1 MLLLI
6 VGRLMRKP
14 PTKPGTTPK
23 VGVTQVRTGPRFP
36 AWLLAAFLA
45 LATIALYWPVTRH
58 DFINYDD
65 DLYVT
70 ANVHVQNGLTLENL
84 KWAFSHVVL
93 GNWHPVTVLSHML
106 DCRLF
111 GLQPWGHHLTS
122 LLLHALNTALV
133 FLLLR
138 TLTGA
143 VWRSLLVAALFG
155 WHPLRVESVAW
166 VAERKDVLSAGFGF
180 LSLLCYARYARGT
193 ESRIQ
198 NPESR
203 NRKAEARRIASGY
216 WLALLFFAC
225 GLMSKPMLVTWPFV
239 MLLLDYWP
247 LKRFAGGQLKVA
259 GSPAPNLQPS
269 TFNFQLL
276 TEKIPFFVLAAA
288 ASMVTYLVQKQEGA
302 VMSVDHFPP
311 GARLGNALIAY
322 GRYLGKTFWPADL
335 AVFYPHPGDW
345 PLAEVLLA
353 GVLLAGISALVLVKR
368 RRHPS
373 WLVGWL
379 WFVGTLA
386 PVIGLVQVGE
396 QAMADRYM
404 YVPSVGV
411 LMLTVWGG
419 YELTRSWRHQV
430 ISLAL
435 AGAAAIILCGALTR
449 QQLGYWQDSETLFR
463 HALDVTRNN
472 HIAHNNLGVVFFKNG
487 RIDEA
492 IDQYQEAIRV
502 KPDDTEAHY
511 NLGDAFYRKGQ
522 MDAAISQFQEAI
534 RLKPDFA
541 EAYYN
546 LGNALHKQ
554 GKMDEAIGQYHEAL
568 RLKPDLADAHNNLG
582 IALKEKGQIDDA
594 IRQYEEALRLKPD
607 FAEACFNLGNAF
619 YKQGKVDEA
628 VRQYQEALRL
638 QPDDAKAHS
647 NLGTALD
654 KLGQTD
660 EAIRQYQAAI
670 RLEPDN
676 AQSRNELGILL
687 KNKGQINEA
696 ISQYQE
702 AIRLKPDFADARNN
716 LGNAFLKQGRI
727 DEAAGQFQEALRL
740 KPDFADAHNNL
751 GVALVRNGRID
762 EAISQFRE
770 ALRLKPDY
778 TDAQNNLAK
787 ALELKGKPNG
797 PAKP

>member
-1 MLLLI
+1 M
-6 VGRLMRKP
+6 VGRRMRKP
-14 PTKPGTTPK
+14 ATPSKPAPTRASAPA
-23 VGVTQVRTGPRFP
+23 RTGPRFP

-45 LATIALYWPVTRH
+45 LATLALYWPVTRH

-193 ESRIQ
+193 EARSQ

-247 LKRFAGGQLKVA
+247 LKRFAGGQLKVT

-269 TFNFQLL
+269 TFNSQLL

-288 ASMVTYLVQKQEGA
+288 ASLVTYLVQKQEGA
-302 VMSVDHFPP
+302 VMTVDHFPP
-311 GARLGNALIAY
+311 GARAGNALMAY

-335 AVFYPHPGDW
+335 AVFYPHPGYW
-345 PLAEVLLA
+345 PRAEVLLA
-353 GVLLAGISALVLVKR
+353 GVLLAGLSALVLVKR
-368 RRHPS
+368 RRQPYL
-373 WLVGWL
+373 LVGWL

-396 QAMADRYM
+396 QAMADRYT
-404 YVPSVGV
+404 YIPSVGV
-411 LMLTVWGG
+411 LIMSVWGA
-419 YELTRSWRHQV
+419 YELTRRWRHQV
-430 ISLAL
+430 ILLAL
-435 AGAAAIILCGALTR
+435 ASAVALILCFALTR
-449 QQLGYWQDSETLFR
+449 EQLGYWQDSETLFR
-463 HALDVTRNN
+463 HALDVTQNN
-472 HIAHNNLGVVFFKNG
+472 HIAHNNLGDALLEKGQADDAIRQFQEVIRLKPNDADAYNNLGNALGEQG

-492 IDQYQEAIRV
+492 ISDYHEALRLKPDNASAHYSLGAALEAKGQTDGAISQYQEALRLNPDDVAAHNNLGNAYLNKGQTDEAISQYQEAIRI
-502 KPDDTEAHY
+502 KPDYANARN
-511 NLGDAFYRKGQ
+511 NLGVALASHGRNDEAISQYQEAIRIKPDYPDAHNNLGVALGRKGQ
-522 MDAAISQFQEAI
+522 LDEAISQFQEAI
-534 RLKPDFA
+534 RLKPD
-541 EAYYN
+541 Y
-546 LGNALHKQ
+546 
-554 GKMDEAIGQYHEAL
+554 
-568 RLKPDLADAHNNLG
+568 P
-582 IALKEKGQIDDA
+582 
-594 IRQYEEALRLKPD
+594 
-607 FAEACFNLGNAF
+607 
-619 YKQGKVDEA
+619 
-628 VRQYQEALRL
+628 
-638 QPDDAKAHS
+638 
-647 NLGTALD
+647 
-654 KLGQTD
+654 
-660 EAIRQYQAAI
+660 
-670 RLEPDN
+670 N
-676 AQSRNELGILL
+676 AQS
-687 KNKGQINEA
+687 
-696 ISQYQE
+696 
-702 AIRLKPDFADARNN
+702 
-716 LGNAFLKQGRI
+716 
-727 DEAAGQFQEALRL
+727 
-740 KPDFADAHNNL
+740 
-751 GVALVRNGRID
+751 
-762 EAISQFRE
+762 
-770 ALRLKPDY
+770 
-778 TDAQNNLAK
+778 NLAQ
-787 ALELKGKPNG
+787 ALELKGKSNVNSPR
-797 PAKP
+797 P

>member
-1 MLLLI
+1 
-6 VGRLMRKP
+6 MRKP
-14 PTKPGTTPK
+14 ATPSKPAPTRASAPA
-23 VGVTQVRTGPRFP
+23 RTGPRFP

-45 LATIALYWPVTRH
+45 LATLALYWPVTRH

-269 TFNFQLL
+269 TFNSQLL

-288 ASMVTYLVQKQEGA
+288 ASLVTYLVQKQEGA
-302 VMSVDHFPP
+302 VMTVDHFPP
-311 GARLGNALIAY
+311 GARAGNALMAY

-335 AVFYPHPGDW
+335 AVFYPHPGYW
-345 PLAEVLLA
+345 PRAEVLLA
-353 GVLLAGISALVLVKR
+353 GVLLAGLSALVLVKR
-368 RRHPS
+368 RRQPYL
-373 WLVGWL
+373 LVGWL

-396 QAMADRYM
+396 QAMADRYT
-404 YVPSVGV
+404 YIPSVGV
-411 LMLTVWGG
+411 LIMSVWGA
-419 YELTRSWRHQV
+419 YELTRRWRHQV
-430 ISLAL
+430 ILLAL
-435 AGAAAIILCGALTR
+435 ASAVALILCFALTR
-449 QQLGYWQDSETLFR
+449 EQLGYWQDSETLFR
-463 HALDVTRNN
+463 HALDVTQNN
-472 HIAHNNLGVVFFKNG
+472 HIAHNNLGDALLEKGQADDAIRQFQEVIRLKPNDADAYNNLGNALGEQG

-492 IDQYQEAIRV
+492 ISD
-502 KPDDTEAHY
+502 
-511 NLGDAFYRKGQ
+511 
-522 MDAAISQFQEAI
+522 
-534 RLKPDFA
+534 
-541 EAYYN
+541 
-546 LGNALHKQ
+546 
-554 GKMDEAIGQYHEAL
+554 YHEAL
-568 RLKPDLADAHNNLG
+568 RLKPDNASAHYSLG
-582 IALKEKGQIDDA
+582 AALEAKGQTDGA
-594 IRQYEEALRLKPD
+594 IS
-607 FAEACFNLGNAF
+607 
-619 YKQGKVDEA
+619 
-628 VRQYQEALRL
+628 QYQEALRL
-638 QPDDAKAHS
+638 NPDDVAAHN
-647 NLGTALD
+647 NLGNAYLN
-654 KLGQTD
+654 KGQTD
-660 EAIRQYQAAI
+660 
-670 RLEPDN
+670 
-676 AQSRNELGILL
+676 
-687 KNKGQINEA
+687 EA

-702 AIRLKPDFADARNN
+702 AIRIKPDYANAR
-716 LGNAFLKQGRI
+716 
-727 DEAAGQFQEALRL
+727 
-740 KPDFADAHNNL
+740 NNL
-751 GVALVRNGRID
+751 GVALASHGRND
-762 EAISQFRE
+762 EAISQYQE

-778 TDAQNNLAK
+778 TEARDNLAV
-787 ALELKGKPNG
+787 ALETKNSPLKGSG
-797 PAKP
+797 Q

>member
-1 MLLLI
+1 MQLSRKPRAQKVNFQLRQYPQTIASFLPQNGRAKVATLLLM
-6 VGRLMRKP
+6 VGRRMRKP
-14 PTKPGTTPK
+14 ATPSKPAPTRASAPA
-23 VGVTQVRTGPRFP
+23 RTGPRFP
-36 AWLLAAFLA
+36 AWLLALLLA
-45 LATIALYWPVTRH
+45 LATLALYWPVTRH

-247 LKRFAGGQLKVA
+247 LKRFAGGQLKVT

-269 TFNFQLL
+269 TFNSQLL

-288 ASMVTYLVQKQEGA
+288 ASLVTYLVQKQEGA
-302 VMSVDHFPP
+302 VMTVDHFPP
-311 GARLGNALIAY
+311 GARAGNALMAY

-335 AVFYPHPGDW
+335 AVFYPHPGYW
-345 PLAEVLLA
+345 PRAEVLLA
-353 GVLLAGISALVLVKR
+353 GVLLAGLSALVLVKR
-368 RRHPS
+368 RRQPYL
-373 WLVGWL
+373 LVGWL

-396 QAMADRYM
+396 QAMADRYT
-404 YVPSVGV
+404 YIPSVGV
-411 LMLTVWGG
+411 LIMSVWGA
-419 YELTRSWRHQV
+419 YELTRRWRHQV
-430 ISLAL
+430 ILLAL
-435 AGAAAIILCGALTR
+435 ASAVALILCFALTR
-449 QQLGYWQDSETLFR
+449 EQLGYWQDSETLFR
-463 HALDVTRNN
+463 HALDVTQNN
-472 HIAHNNLGVVFFKNG
+472 HIAHNNLGDALLEKGQADDAIRQFQEVIRLKPNDADAYNNLGNALGEQG

-492 IDQYQEAIRV
+492 ISDYHEALRLKPDNASAHYSLGAALEAKGQTDGAISQYQEALRLNPDDVAAHNNLGNAYLNKGQTDEAISQYQEAIRI
-502 KPDDTEAHY
+502 KPDYPDAHN
-511 NLGDAFYRKGQ
+511 NLGVALGRKGQ
-522 MDAAISQFQEAI
+522 LDEAISQFQEAI
-534 RLKPDFA
+534 RLKPD
-541 EAYYN
+541 Y
-546 LGNALHKQ
+546 
-554 GKMDEAIGQYHEAL
+554 
-568 RLKPDLADAHNNLG
+568 P
-582 IALKEKGQIDDA
+582 
-594 IRQYEEALRLKPD
+594 
-607 FAEACFNLGNAF
+607 
-619 YKQGKVDEA
+619 
-628 VRQYQEALRL
+628 
-638 QPDDAKAHS
+638 
-647 NLGTALD
+647 
-654 KLGQTD
+654 
-660 EAIRQYQAAI
+660 
-670 RLEPDN
+670 N
-676 AQSRNELGILL
+676 AQS
-687 KNKGQINEA
+687 
-696 ISQYQE
+696 
-702 AIRLKPDFADARNN
+702 
-716 LGNAFLKQGRI
+716 
-727 DEAAGQFQEALRL
+727 
-740 KPDFADAHNNL
+740 
-751 GVALVRNGRID
+751 
-762 EAISQFRE
+762 
-770 ALRLKPDY
+770 
-778 TDAQNNLAK
+778 NLAQ
-787 ALELKGKPNG
+787 ALELKGKSNVNSPR
-797 PAKP
+797 P

>member
-1 MLLLI
+1 LLRLIILAGLIQNGRVKAGLLLLM
-6 VGRLMRKP
+6 VGRLMSKP
-14 PTKPGTTPK
+14 ATPSKPAPTRASAPA
-23 VGVTQVRTGPRFP
+23 RTGPRFP

-45 LATIALYWPVTRH
+45 LATLALYWPVTRH

-106 DCRLF
+106 DCQLF

-269 TFNFQLL
+269 TFNSQLL

-288 ASMVTYLVQKQEGA
+288 ASLVTYLVQKQEGA
-302 VMSVDHFPP
+302 VMTVDHFPP
-311 GARLGNALIAY
+311 GARAGNALMAY

-335 AVFYPHPGDW
+335 AVFYPHPGYW
-345 PLAEVLLA
+345 PRAEVLLA
-353 GVLLAGISALVLVKR
+353 GVLLAGLSALVLVKR
-368 RRHPS
+368 RRQPYL
-373 WLVGWL
+373 LVGWL

-396 QAMADRYM
+396 QAMADRYT
-404 YVPSVGV
+404 YIPSVGV
-411 LMLTVWGG
+411 LIMSVWGA
-419 YELTRSWRHQV
+419 YELTRRWRHQV
-430 ISLAL
+430 ILLAL
-435 AGAAAIILCGALTR
+435 ASAVALILCFALTR
-449 QQLGYWQDSETLFR
+449 EQLGYWQDSETLFR
-463 HALDVTRNN
+463 HALDVTQNN
-472 HIAHNNLGVVFFKNG
+472 HIAHNNLGDALLEKGQADDAIRQFQEVIRLKPNDADAYNNLGNALGEQG

-492 IDQYQEAIRV
+492 ISDYHEALRLKPDNASAHYSLGAALEAKGQTDGAISQYQEALRLNPDDVAAHNNLGNAYLNKGQTDEAISQYQEAIRI
-502 KPDDTEAHY
+502 KPDYANARN
-511 NLGDAFYRKGQ
+511 NLGVALASHGRNDEAISQYQEAIRIKPDYPDAHNNLGVALGRKGQ
-522 MDAAISQFQEAI
+522 LDEAISQFQEAI
-534 RLKPDFA
+534 RLKPD
-541 EAYYN
+541 Y
-546 LGNALHKQ
+546 
-554 GKMDEAIGQYHEAL
+554 
-568 RLKPDLADAHNNLG
+568 P
-582 IALKEKGQIDDA
+582 
-594 IRQYEEALRLKPD
+594 
-607 FAEACFNLGNAF
+607 
-619 YKQGKVDEA
+619 
-628 VRQYQEALRL
+628 
-638 QPDDAKAHS
+638 
-647 NLGTALD
+647 
-654 KLGQTD
+654 
-660 EAIRQYQAAI
+660 
-670 RLEPDN
+670 N
-676 AQSRNELGILL
+676 AQS
-687 KNKGQINEA
+687 
-696 ISQYQE
+696 
-702 AIRLKPDFADARNN
+702 
-716 LGNAFLKQGRI
+716 
-727 DEAAGQFQEALRL
+727 
-740 KPDFADAHNNL
+740 
-751 GVALVRNGRID
+751 
-762 EAISQFRE
+762 
-770 ALRLKPDY
+770 
-778 TDAQNNLAK
+778 NLAQ
-787 ALELKGKPNG
+787 ALELKGKSNVNSPR
-797 PAKP
+797 P